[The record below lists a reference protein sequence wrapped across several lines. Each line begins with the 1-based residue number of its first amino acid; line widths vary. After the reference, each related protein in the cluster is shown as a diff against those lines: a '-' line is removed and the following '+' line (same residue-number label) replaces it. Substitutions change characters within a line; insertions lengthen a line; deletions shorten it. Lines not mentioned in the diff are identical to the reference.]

1 MSFLAGAKKFVAN
14 TSEAG
19 LPGYV
24 AQKVNKTIDQE
35 MLTAKMVK
43 DGVFQN
49 RDDPNVC
56 YSKGWMGWSK
66 RQCSAEEKKI
76 VADREGG
83 ASSAGSSP
91 RAADPRYAP
100 RGGSR
105 KMRKTRAKRSK
116 RSKRTR
122 RR

>member
-1 MSFLAGAKKFVAN
+1 MSFLAGAQKFVAN
-14 TSEAG
+14 TSKAG

-49 RDDPNVC
+49 RDDPSVC

-66 RQCSAEEKKI
+66 RKCSDEEKKI

-83 ASSAGSSP
+83 ASSAGSNSSP

-105 KMRKTRAKRSK
+105 KTRAKRSK